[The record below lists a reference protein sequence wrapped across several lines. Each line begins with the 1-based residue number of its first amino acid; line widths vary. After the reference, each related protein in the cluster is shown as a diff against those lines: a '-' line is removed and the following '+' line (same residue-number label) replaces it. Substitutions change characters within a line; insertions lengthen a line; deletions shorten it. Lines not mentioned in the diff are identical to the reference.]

1 MYSFLTDSNNDL
13 YLNVVDSSGK
23 AISSSVL
30 MTDDRAEALRQVV
43 VNRMRL
49 QRGEYA
55 YDLNRGIDYMGLL
68 LSDTPNVRM
77 WEKQV
82 MDLVSS
88 IQEVSGIEY
97 WNYGLDGNNFIFRLS
112 VNSEYGIVEI
122 KG

>member
-1 MYSFLTDSNNDL
+1 MYSFLTDSKNDL

>member
-30 MTDDRAEALRQVV
+30 MTDDRAESLRQVV

-68 LSDTPNVRM
+68 LSDTPNVRI

-88 IQEVSGIEY
+88 IQEISGIEY

>member
-1 MYSFLTDSNNDL
+1 
-13 YLNVVDSSGK
+13 
-23 AISSSVL
+23 